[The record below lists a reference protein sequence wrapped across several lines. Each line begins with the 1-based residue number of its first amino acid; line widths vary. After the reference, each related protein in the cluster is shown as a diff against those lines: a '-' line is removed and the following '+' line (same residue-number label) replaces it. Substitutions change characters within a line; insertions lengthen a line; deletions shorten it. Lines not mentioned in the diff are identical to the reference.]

1 MLSFLSPNCKLG
13 SSLLGYY
20 YYYFYYFLFF
30 HHPDFGGLASRMD
43 GYIVW

>member
-13 SSLLGYY
+13 SSLLGY